1 MPELPEVETTTR
13 GLRKAILGLTIKD
26 VWTDLSTKD
35 KRQKGSIANPKF
47 FTIFKK
53 EILNK
58 KVISVERRAKN
69 ILINLSGSP
78 RHVGASKTILIHL
91 KMTGH
96 LLYGKYKF
104 TPSPRPDLKN
114 SKRSG
119 LIKGFWTPN
128 ESGPLHDPYNRFVH
142 VVFTFS
148 NKKNLAFSDA
158 RKFGKI
164 TLLDPEGKS
173 TSYGA
178 GTKTGY
184 LAHLGP
190 EPLDRNFTFEKF
202 KKCLSASWR
211 RKIKTILIDQSIIAG
226 IGNIYSDEILW
237 RAGVHPERKVQKIKE
252 KELKLI
258 FKAIKETLTKGIDF
272 GGDSMSDYR
281 NIHGLP
287 GKFQIHHEAYRR
299 TGEKC
304 RKPNCKGIIKR
315 KIVNGRSAHFC
326 SVHQK

>member
-1 MPELPEVETTTR
+1 MPELPEVETTTK
-13 GLRKAILGLTIKD
+13 GLRKAILVLKIKD

-35 KRQKGSIANPKF
+35 KRQTGAIANPKF
-47 FTIFKK
+47 FFYFKK

-58 KVISVERRAKN
+58 KVLSVERRAKN
-69 ILINLSGSP
+69 ILINISDG
-78 RHVGASKTILIHL
+78 KTILVHL

-104 TPSPRPDLKN
+104 NKN
-114 SKRSG
+114 K
-119 LIKGFWTPN
+119 WTPD
-128 ESGPLHDPYNRFVH
+128 ETGPLNDPYNRFVH

-148 NKKNLAFSDA
+148 NGKNLAFSDA

-164 TLLDPEGKS
+164 TLLD
-173 TSYGA
+173 
-178 GTKTGY
+178 TKT
-184 LAHLGP
+184 AHNTKHLNNIGP
-190 EPLDRNFTFEKF
+190 EPLGKDFDLEMLKERLN
-202 KKCLSASWR
+202 KKPSG
-211 RKIKTILIDQSIIAG
+211 KIKTVLMDQSVIAG

-237 RAGVHPERKVQKIKE
+237 RAGVNPERKVSTIKE
-252 KELKLI
+252 TEFKLM
-258 FKAIKETLTKGIDF
+258 FKAIRETLAKGIDF

-287 GKFQIHHEAYRR
+287 GKFQLHHEAYRR

-304 RKPNCKGIIKR
+304 RKPGCKGIIKR
-315 KIVNGRSAHFC
+315 KIINGRSAHFC